1 MKFNTMKQSAMHR
14 LTRIRL
20 EAVRRLANLQ
30 NALISRKFPPIQV
43 TMTITLTLIKMVRYR
58 SDFWEVMSEELLEL
72 KREEELLEFPL
83 EKFLIVE
90 HSIWV
95 CRLQTCSLAID

>member
-1 MKFNTMKQSAMHR
+1 MHR
-14 LTRIRL
+14 LTKIRL
-20 EAVRRLANLQ
+20 EAVRRLENLQ
-30 NALISRKFPPIQV
+30 NALISRKLPPIQV
-43 TMTITLTLIKMVRYR
+43 TMTMTLTLIKMVRYR
-58 SDFWEVMSEELLEL
+58 SGFCQVMSEELLEL

-83 EKFLIVE
+83 GKFLNVE